1 MVAATIKDIGQ
12 ALARLEPGTRALLD
26 LAVRKGKDDSTIAE
40 VLHVE
45 ANEVGRR
52 RQEALDKL
60 AADLGVDGREQR
72 EELIATLPDLPPEV
86 WR

>member
-12 ALARLEPGTRALLD
+12 ALARLDPGTRALLD
-26 LAVRKGKDDSTIAE
+26 LAVRKRRDDSAIAE

-45 ANEVGRR
+45 ADEVGRR

-60 AADLGVDGREQR
+60 AADLGIDDREQR
-72 EELIATLPDLPPEV
+72 EELVATLPDLPQEV